1 MNDEMR
7 LRWPDKKREEGGGGA
22 SYLECRNDFFAGR
35 GGGGDRG
42 ISRLRER
49 AEDGGHATFGDGNHA
64 AAKL

>member
-7 LRWPDKKREEGGGGA
+7 LRWPDKKRGGGGEV
-22 SYLECRNDFFAGR
+22 SHLECRNGFFAGR

-42 ISRLRER
+42 ISWLRER
-49 AEDGGHATFGDGNHA
+49 AEDGRHATFGDGNHA